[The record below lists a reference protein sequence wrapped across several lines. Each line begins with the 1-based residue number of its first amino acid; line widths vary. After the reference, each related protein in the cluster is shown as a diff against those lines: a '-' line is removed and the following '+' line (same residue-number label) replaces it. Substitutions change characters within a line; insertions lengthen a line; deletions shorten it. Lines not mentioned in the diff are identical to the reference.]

1 VAGSRFIQINLW
13 PVTGYLHYRVAEPL
27 DFAAGAMRWS
37 KTFGDLSVAASA
49 LGFWSAVVPYRPTFE
64 HLYHCLY
71 QPAVLTLVQL
81 DDGVGIP

>member
-1 VAGSRFIQINLW
+1 LF
-13 PVTGYLHYRVAEPL
+13 
-27 DFAAGAMRWS
+27 
-37 KTFGDLSVAASA
+37 VAASA